1 MDEFLK
7 QMAAA
12 DEAEAERVKAWEKAN
27 EEGQSKRSAALPF
40 KTAAARPDDDDSND
54 NSAAS
59 EKASENDVEETSAS
73 SDDDSSAS
81 SDDDSIASISD
92 DGSDK
97 DGDGDESNK
106 NDDGS
111 DKDGDGDESNK
122 NDDGKTNHLFE
133 GSESDSSED
142 NAVESHDLRHMWG
155 LPNFPTPS
163 SKATTNSQ
171 VLAHWHS
178 SKSHPNPPMYM
189 HSHLLG

>member
-1 MDEFLK
+1 MDKFLK

-27 EEGQSKRSAALPF
+27 EEGKSKQSTDRPF
-40 KTAAARPDDDDSND
+40 KTAAARPEND
-54 NSAAS
+54 V
-59 EKASENDVEETSAS
+59 EETSENDVEETSAS